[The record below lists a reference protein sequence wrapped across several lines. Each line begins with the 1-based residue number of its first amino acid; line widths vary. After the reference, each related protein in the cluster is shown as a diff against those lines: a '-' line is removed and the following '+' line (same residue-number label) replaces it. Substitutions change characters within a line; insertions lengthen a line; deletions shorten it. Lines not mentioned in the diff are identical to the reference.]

1 VSVRVVRRVRVPV
14 VRVVTVMRRVV
25 GRVRVVRVMR
35 RVVGRVRVQVVRVAM
50 IAVPVEMIAK
60 RSSSVR

>member
-1 VSVRVVRRVRVPV
+1 MVSVRVVRRVRALV
-14 VRVVTVMRRVV
+14 
-25 GRVRVVRVMR
+25 VRVVRVMR